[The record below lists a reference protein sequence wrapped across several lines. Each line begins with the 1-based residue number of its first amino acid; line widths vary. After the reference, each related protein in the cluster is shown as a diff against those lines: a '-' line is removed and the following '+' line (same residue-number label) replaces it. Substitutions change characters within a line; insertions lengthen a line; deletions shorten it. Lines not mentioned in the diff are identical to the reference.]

1 MWHLLLGGLLV
12 GTMKRRQ
19 KRKHLENEESQET
32 AEKGGGMWGQFVWG
46 TRVSGVLRTCY
57 I

>member
-32 AEKGGGMWGQFVWG
+32 AEKGGGMWGQLVWG
-46 TRVSGVLRTCY
+46 TRVSANLSLL
-57 I
+57 